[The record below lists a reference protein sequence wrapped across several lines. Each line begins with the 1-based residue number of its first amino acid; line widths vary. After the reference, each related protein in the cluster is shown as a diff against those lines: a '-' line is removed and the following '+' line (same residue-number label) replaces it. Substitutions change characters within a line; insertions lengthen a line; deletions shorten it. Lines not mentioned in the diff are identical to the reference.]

1 MSLRSIPKKGEQFRL
16 NKYIAQSGLCSRRE
30 ADERIAN
37 SEGTVNGNLVTEMGF
52 KVNMDDKVEVKGKA
66 LNPEPPVYLLLNK
79 PKNTITTTS
88 DEHGR
93 NTVMDEIEHATG
105 YRVYPVGRLDRN
117 TTGLLL
123 LTNDGDLA
131 HRLMHPSFKVR
142 KTYEVVSERPLTDAE
157 LAGFQKGI
165 PLDDGVAKAHKVQGF
180 ADAPDRFQL
189 SVFEGR
195 NRLIRRMVEYYG
207 TEVTKLKRIE
217 YAGLDLKGVPPGRWR
232 FLRDKEIVDLRVL
245 VKLKPL
251 EKVVTVK
258 KAASKTPKRKKK
270 RKKR

>member
-16 NKYIAQSGLCSRRE
+16 NKFIAQSGLCSRRE
-30 ADERIAN
+30 ADVRIAN
-37 SEGTVNGNLVTEMGF
+37 GEVTVNGKLVTEMGL
-52 KVNMDDKVEVKGKA
+52 KVTMEDKVEVEGKA
-66 LNPEPPVYLLLNK
+66 LNPEPTVYLLLNK

-117 TTGLLL
+117 TTGMLL

-131 HRLMHPSFKVR
+131 YRLMHPSYKVR
-142 KTYEVVSERPLTDAE
+142 KTYEVVSERALTDDE
-157 LAGFQKGI
+157 LAGFQKGV

-180 ADAPDRFQL
+180 ADMPDRFQL

-207 TEVTKLKRIE
+207 TKVTKLKRIQ

-232 FLRDKEIVDLRVL
+232 FLRDKEITDLRVL
-245 VKLKPL
+245 IKLKPL
-251 EKVVTVK
+251 GKVETVK
-258 KAASKTPKRKKK
+258 KSALNNSKKNRK